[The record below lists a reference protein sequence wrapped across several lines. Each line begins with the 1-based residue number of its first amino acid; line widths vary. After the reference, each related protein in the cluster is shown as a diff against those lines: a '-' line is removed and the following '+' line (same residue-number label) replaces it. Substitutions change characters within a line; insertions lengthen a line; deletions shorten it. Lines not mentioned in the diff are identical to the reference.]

1 MQTSKTMKSITYKIA
16 FGYFVIIFINVTV
29 AIFAIYYLNRLSS
42 PIEQSVEE
50 KIKNVNAAESMVQ
63 SLVQLELV
71 QYAMITGGYENGLQ
85 VEFHTYQNEFYNWHQ
100 RAIEGVSETMDIR
113 TLDSILAHFN
123 RYISYSEE
131 IQNQLQSAYTP
142 ENLRSYHYKNIIPVL
157 RKIESLCTQIIRVN
171 RESIENARRQAEKM
185 SDLAETIILI
195 FSALAVLFSIL
206 ASIYFT
212 NKIVKPIKRTI
223 STVKKIGQGQLK
235 QKIFISSN
243 DEIAELGQEFNK
255 MTERLYEYEQM
266 NIKQII
272 TEKKKSEAIVSG
284 MPVAILVTDND
295 LCLSL
300 VNEPAQKLIHLT
312 DNSWQGKKVSQIIS
326 DKALVKLLSGQ
337 EIADQKEFD
346 PHKSIITLQSDNKS
360 VYLLARQVKISDAG
374 DDVSAIVTMLHDVTP
389 FKELED
395 LKSEFIAIISHQIKT
410 PLTSILMIVD
420 ILLKEIKG
428 NLNEEQ
434 RDLLQDAK
442 FDSQRLKDFVFD
454 LLNFSRLETGKTKF
468 EFTTLTSED
477 IEKIVED
484 VLIPFK
490 PLLDEK
496 QAVFTKEIDTSIT
509 SFNADSSHLSVVFSN
524 IIENALIHIT
534 TGGKITFSATKQK
547 RHIQF
552 SISDNGAGIDE
563 EKIPFIFDKFVQV
576 KEFQNNEG
584 GNIGL
589 GLAIAKEIVTAHQGE
604 IWVKSKLGEG
614 TTFYIKIPIQVD
626 H

>member
-1 MQTSKTMKSITYKIA
+1 MKSIGYKIA

-71 QYAMITGGYENGLQ
+71 QYAMLTDGYKNGLQ

-113 TLDSILAHFN
+113 TLDSILANFN
-123 RYISYSEE
+123 RYIIYSEE
-131 IQNQLQSAYTP
+131 IQTQLQAGQTMP
-142 ENLRSYHYKNIIPVL
+142 DLRSYHYKNIIPVL
-157 RKIESLCTQIIRVN
+157 RQIESLCTQIIRVN
-171 RESIENARRQAEKM
+171 RESIENARRQAEEM
-185 SDLAETIILI
+185 SDLAEIIILV

-212 NKIVKPIKRTI
+212 NKVVKPIKRTI
-223 STVKKIGQGQLK
+223 NTVKKIGQGQLK
-235 QKIFISSN
+235 QKVFISSN
-243 DEIAELGQEFNK
+243 DEIAELGQEFNR

-295 LCLSL
+295 LRLSL
-300 VNEPAQKLIHLT
+300 VNEPAQKLMQLS
-312 DNSWQGKKVSQIIS
+312 DNSWQGKKVTQIIK
-326 DKALVKLLSGQ
+326 DMALVRLLSG
-337 EIADQKEFD
+337 ENIADQKEFD
-346 PHKSIITLQSDNKS
+346 PQKSIITLQSGEKP
-360 VYLLARQVKISDAG
+360 VYLLARQVKIGETSD
-374 DDVSAIVTMLHDVTP
+374 DISAIVTMLHDVTP
-389 FKELED
+389 FKELEN

-428 NLNEEQ
+428 KLNEEQ

-442 FDSQRLKDFVFD
+442 FDSQRLKDFVYD

-468 EFTTLTSED
+468 EFTAVTSENID
-477 IEKIVED
+477 KIVEEL
-484 VLIPFK
+484 LIPLK

-496 QAVFTKEIDTSIT
+496 QAVFNKKIDKTIT
-509 SFNADSSHLSVVFSN
+509 TFKADISHLSVVFSN
-524 IIENALIHIT
+524 IIENALVHINN
-534 TGGKITFSATKQK
+534 GGTIDFSGTKKGQ
-547 RHIQF
+547 HILF
-552 SISDNGAGIDE
+552 SIKDNGNGIAD

-576 KEFQNNEG
+576 KEFQDNEG
-584 GNIGL
+584 GSIGL

-604 IWVKSKLGEG
+604 IWVTSKIGQG
-614 TTFYIKIPIQVD
+614 STFFVRIPIQTEN
-626 H
+626 

>member
-1 MQTSKTMKSITYKIA
+1 MKSIGYKIA

-71 QYAMITGGYENGLQ
+71 QYAMLTDGYKNGLK

-113 TLDSILAHFN
+113 TLDSILANFN
-123 RYISYSEE
+123 RYITYSEE
-131 IQNQLQSAYTP
+131 IQTQLQTGQTMSD
-142 ENLRSYHYKNIIPVL
+142 LRSFYYKNIIPVL
-157 RKIESLCTQIIRVN
+157 RQIESLCTQIISVN
-171 RESIENARRQAEKM
+171 RESIENVRRQAEEM
-185 SDLAETIILI
+185 SDLAEIIILV

-212 NKIVKPIKRTI
+212 NKVVKPIKRTI
-223 STVKKIGQGQLK
+223 NTVKKIGQGQLK
-235 QKIFISSN
+235 QKVFISSN
-243 DEIAELGQEFNK
+243 DEIAELGQEFNR

-295 LCLSL
+295 LRLSL
-300 VNEPAQKLIHLT
+300 VNEPAQKLIQLS
-312 DNSWQGKKVSQIIS
+312 DNSWQGKKVTQIIK
-326 DKALVKLLSGQ
+326 DMALVRLLSG
-337 EIADQKEFD
+337 EHIADQKEFD
-346 PHKSIITLQSDNKS
+346 PQKSIITLQSGEKQ
-360 VYLLARQVKISDAG
+360 VYLLARQVKIGDTSD
-374 DDVSAIVTMLHDVTP
+374 DISAIVTMLHDVTP
-389 FKELED
+389 FKELEN

-428 NLNEEQ
+428 KLNEEQ

-442 FDSQRLKDFVFD
+442 FDSQRLKDFVYD

-468 EFTTLTSED
+468 EFTAVTSENID
-477 IEKIVED
+477 NIVEEL
-484 VLIPFK
+484 LIPLK

-496 QAVFTKEIDTSIT
+496 QAVFTKKIDKTIT
-509 SFNADSSHLSVVFSN
+509 TFKADISHLSVVFSN
-524 IIENALIHIT
+524 IIENALVHINN
-534 TGGKITFSATKQK
+534 GGTIDFNGTKKGQ
-547 RHIQF
+547 HILF
-552 SISDNGAGIDE
+552 SIKDNGSGIAD

-576 KEFQNNEG
+576 KDFQNNEG
-584 GNIGL
+584 GSIGL

-604 IWVKSKLGEG
+604 IWVTSKVGKG
-614 TTFYIKIPIQVD
+614 TTFFIRIPVQTED
-626 H
+626 

>member
-1 MQTSKTMKSITYKIA
+1 MKSITYKIA
-16 FGYFVIIFINVTV
+16 FGYFVIIFINVAV

-50 KIKNVNAAESMVQ
+50 KIKNVNAAESMIQ

-71 QYAMITGGYENGLQ
+71 QYAIITDGFNTGLQ

-100 RAIEGVSETMDIR
+100 RAIEGVSETMDII
-113 TLDSILAHFN
+113 TLDSILAKFN
-123 RYISYSEE
+123 RYLIYSDE
-131 IQNQLQSAYTP
+131 IQRQLQSGAISG
-142 ENLRSYHYKNIIPVL
+142 ELRSFHYKNIIPTL
-157 RKIESLCTQIIRVN
+157 RQIEALCTQIIQIN
-171 RESIENARRQAEKM
+171 RESIESARRQTEKM

-195 FSALAVLFSIL
+195 FSAVAVLFSIV

-212 NKIVKPIKRTI
+212 NKVVKPIKRTI
-223 STVKKIGQGQLK
+223 NTVKKIGQGQLK
-235 QKIFISSN
+235 QKIFISTN
-243 DEIAELGQEFNK
+243 DEIAELGHEFNR
-255 MTERLYEYEQM
+255 MTERLYEYEQL

-272 TEKKKSEAIVSG
+272 TEKKKSEAIVTG

-295 LCLSL
+295 LRLSL
-300 VNEPAQKLIHLT
+300 VNEPAQKLIQLS
-312 DNSWQGKKVSQIIS
+312 DNSWEGKKVSQIIK
-326 DKALVKLLSGQ
+326 DKALVKLLSGEQ
-337 EIADQKEFD
+337 IGNQKEFD
-346 PHKSIITLQSDNKS
+346 PQKSIITLNQSGKTI
-360 VYLLARQVKISDAG
+360 YLLARQVKIGDTG
-374 DDVSAIVTMLHDVTP
+374 DDMAAIVTMLHDVTP
-389 FKELED
+389 FKELEN

-428 NLNEEQ
+428 KLNDEQ

-468 EFTTLTSED
+468 EFSKLTSAD
-477 IEKIVED
+477 IDRMVDD
-484 VLIPFK
+484 VLIPLK

-496 QAVFTKEIDTSIT
+496 QAVFSKNIGQSIK
-509 SFNADSSHLSVVFSN
+509 SFNADISHLSVVFSN
-524 IIENALIHIT
+524 IIENALVHINPK
-534 TGGKITFSATKQK
+534 GSIQFSATKEDRQ
-547 RHIQF
+547 IQF
-552 SISDNGAGIDE
+552 CIRDDGAGIE
-563 EKIPFIFDKFVQV
+563 EDKIPFIFDKFVQV

-604 IWVKSKLGEG
+604 IWVKSKIGQG
-614 TTFYIKIPIQVD
+614 TSFYINIPMNT
-626 H
+626 

>member
-1 MQTSKTMKSITYKIA
+1 MKSIGYKIA

-42 PIEQSVEE
+42 PIEQSIEE

-71 QYAMITGGYENGLQ
+71 QYAMLTDGYQNGLQ

-113 TLDSILAHFN
+113 TLDSILANFN
-123 RYISYSEE
+123 RYVDYSEE
-131 IQNQLQSAYTP
+131 IQTQVQIGQNMSD
-142 ENLRSYHYKNIIPVL
+142 LRSFHYKNIIPVL

-195 FSALAVLFSIL
+195 FSALAVIFSIL
-206 ASIYFT
+206 ASFYFT

-223 STVKKIGQGQLK
+223 NTVKKIGQGQLK

-243 DEIAELGQEFNK
+243 DEIAELGQEFNQ
-255 MTERLYEYEQM
+255 MTERLYEYEQL

-295 LCLSL
+295 LRLSL
-300 VNEPAQKLIHLT
+300 VNEPAQKLIHLS
-312 DNSWQGKKVSQIIS
+312 DNSWQGKKVSQIIK
-326 DKALVKLLSGQ
+326 DKNLIRLLSGQ

-346 PHKSIITLQSDNKS
+346 PQKSIITLQSEGKP
-360 VYLLARQVKISDAG
+360 VYLLARQVKIGETSD
-374 DDVSAIVTMLHDVTP
+374 DLSAIVTMLHDVTP
-389 FKELED
+389 FKELEN

-428 NLNEEQ
+428 KLNEEQ

-468 EFTTLTSED
+468 EFAAVSSED
-477 IEKIVED
+477 IDNKIEEL
-484 VLIPFK
+484 LIPLK

-496 QAVFTKEIDTSIT
+496 QAVFTKKIDKTIT
-509 SFNADSSHLSVVFSN
+509 SFKADISHLSVVFSN
-524 IIENALIHIT
+524 IIENALVHINR
-534 TGGKITFSATKQK
+534 GGRIDFRGTKK
-547 RHIQF
+547 GDHILF
-552 SISDNGAGIDE
+552 SIKDNGNGIAD

-584 GNIGL
+584 GSIGL

-604 IWVKSKLGEG
+604 IWVTSKISQGS
-614 TTFYIKIPIQVD
+614 TFFIRLPISI
-626 H
+626 